1 MEKYT
6 YIRKTITWDSRRYE
20 VRGKTEQEACE
31 KLADLVVSLKRGE
44 FAASGQ
50 TTVEQWFQ
58 QWMQTYKIP
67 SGITPKS
74 LRLYDEK
81 YNGYI
86 GPAIGQKKLQ
96 DVRDLHLQTILNTQA
111 GRSYS
116 HVSKLRMVLQ
126 ELFRQ
131 ARRSRLI
138 VFDPAEGL
146 QLPESTKRSHRP
158 ITAAERRHILALAK
172 EHRAGLWVLT
182 ILYAGL
188 RPGETA
194 ALSWKDIDFDRNEI
208 HVYKAIESGTK
219 TVNAPKTPAGVRDI
233 PMRQELRDRL
243 LDAQGRQL
251 LAELLPLLGGD
262 AGAQGAALAAAV
274 GQGEVFFDAHRGSG
288 AHHGVLEDAA
298 EILGAFVL
306 RQAGDVHA
314 VQNNIALVGGE
325 NAGDQVQ
332 GGGFAGTV
340 AADDGDEI
348 AVLQSQVQAVDGAFL
363 VDGPGIKR
371 LIKIFQFKH
380 GAPPL
385 RLRALLCSGCACSS
399 SRARPGTRPPPGRRR
414 ASSRCCS
421 GPWSGRSG

>member
-138 VFDPAEGL
+138 VFDPAEVL

-219 TVNAPKTPAGVRDI
+219 TVKAPKTPAGVRDI

-243 LDAQGRQL
+243 LDAQGRPDDL
-251 LAELLPLLGGD
+251 VFPAPAGGVRSANSLQRLWGSFAHALD
-262 AGAQGAALAAAV
+262 LHMGAKVQDGVITKHALAPDLTPYCLRHTFCTDLQRAGVPINVAKELMGHANISV
-274 GQGEVFFDAHRGSG
+274 TANIYTHRDQK
-288 AHHGVLEDAA
+288 VLHSNMAK
-298 EILGAFVL
+298 L
-306 RQAGDVHA
+306 
-314 VQNNIALVGGE
+314 NPN
-325 NAGDQVQ
+325 
-332 GGGFAGTV
+332 
-340 AADDGDEI
+340 
-348 AVLQSQVQAVDGAFL
+348 
-363 VDGPGIKR
+363 
-371 LIKIFQFKH
+371 
-380 GAPPL
+380 
-385 RLRALLCSGCACSS
+385 
-399 SRARPGTRPPPGRRR
+399 GRKP
-414 ASSRCCS
+414 STK
-421 GPWSGRSG
+421 PRSKEL

>member
-208 HVYKAIESGTK
+208 HVYKAI
-219 TVNAPKTPAGVRDI
+219 
-233 PMRQELRDRL
+233 
-243 LDAQGRQL
+243 
-251 LAELLPLLGGD
+251 
-262 AGAQGAALAAAV
+262 
-274 GQGEVFFDAHRGSG
+274 
-288 AHHGVLEDAA
+288 
-298 EILGAFVL
+298 
-306 RQAGDVHA
+306 
-314 VQNNIALVGGE
+314 
-325 NAGDQVQ
+325 
-332 GGGFAGTV
+332 
-340 AADDGDEI
+340 
-348 AVLQSQVQAVDGAFL
+348 
-363 VDGPGIKR
+363 
-371 LIKIFQFKH
+371 
-380 GAPPL
+380 
-385 RLRALLCSGCACSS
+385 
-399 SRARPGTRPPPGRRR
+399 
-414 ASSRCCS
+414 
-421 GPWSGRSG
+421 

>member
-158 ITAAERRHILALAK
+158 ITAAERRHILAPGAP
-172 EHRAGLWVLT
+172 GGPV
-182 ILYAGL
+182 GPDDPL
-188 RPGETA
+188 RRPPP
-194 ALSWKDIDFDRNEI
+194 R
-208 HVYKAIESGTK
+208 
-219 TVNAPKTPAGVRDI
+219 RD
-233 PMRQELRDRL
+233 
-243 LDAQGRQL
+243 G
-251 LAELLPLLGGD
+251 
-262 AGAQGAALAAAV
+262 
-274 GQGEVFFDAHRGSG
+274 
-288 AHHGVLEDAA
+288 
-298 EILGAFVL
+298 
-306 RQAGDVHA
+306 
-314 VQNNIALVGGE
+314 
-325 NAGDQVQ
+325 
-332 GGGFAGTV
+332 
-340 AADDGDEI
+340 
-348 AVLQSQVQAVDGAFL
+348 GAFL
-363 VDGPGIKR
+363 EG
-371 LIKIFQFKH
+371 H
-380 GAPPL
+380 
-385 RLRALLCSGCACSS
+385 RLRPQRDPRLQGH
-399 SRARPGTRPPPGRRR
+399 
-414 ASSRCCS
+414 
-421 GPWSGRSG
+421 

>member
-219 TVNAPKTPAGVRDI
+219 TVKAPKTPAGVRDI

-243 LDAQGRQL
+243 LDAQGRPDDL
-251 LAELLPLLGGD
+251 VFPAPAGGVRSANSLQRLWGSFAHALD
-262 AGAQGAALAAAV
+262 LHMGAKVQDGVITKHALAPDLTPYCLRHTFCTDLQRAGVPINVAKELMGHANV
-274 GQGEVFFDAHRGSG
+274 TVTANIYTHRDQKVLHSNMAKLNPNGRKPSTKPRPKEL
-288 AHHGVLEDAA
+288 GVSDLW
-298 EILGAFVL
+298 ITCGKC
-306 RQAGDVHA
+306 G
-314 VQNNIALVGGE
+314 
-325 NAGDQVQ
+325 
-332 GGGFAGTV
+332 
-340 AADDGDEI
+340 
-348 AVLQSQVQAVDGAFL
+348 
-363 VDGPGIKR
+363 
-371 LIKIFQFKH
+371 
-380 GAPPL
+380 
-385 RLRALLCSGCACSS
+385 
-399 SRARPGTRPPPGRRR
+399 
-414 ASSRCCS
+414 
-421 GPWSGRSG
+421 

>member
-219 TVNAPKTPAGVRDI
+219 TVKAPKTPAGVRDI

-243 LDAQGRQL
+243 LDAQGRPYDL
-251 LAELLPLLGGD
+251 VFPAPAGGVRSANSLQRLWGSFAHALD
-262 AGAQGAALAAAV
+262 LHMGAKVQDGVITKHALAPDLTPYCLRHTFCTDLQRAGVPINVAKELMGHANISV
-274 GQGEVFFDAHRGSG
+274 TANIYTHRDQK
-288 AHHGVLEDAA
+288 VLHSNMAKLNPNGRKPSTKPRPKEPC
-298 EILGAFVL
+298 
-306 RQAGDVHA
+306 AG
-314 VQNNIALVGGE
+314 NLWITCGKCG
-325 NAGDQVQ
+325 
-332 GGGFAGTV
+332 
-340 AADDGDEI
+340 
-348 AVLQSQVQAVDGAFL
+348 
-363 VDGPGIKR
+363 
-371 LIKIFQFKH
+371 
-380 GAPPL
+380 
-385 RLRALLCSGCACSS
+385 
-399 SRARPGTRPPPGRRR
+399 
-414 ASSRCCS
+414 
-421 GPWSGRSG
+421 

>member
-194 ALSWKDIDFDRNEI
+194 ALSWQVLRSDSLQRM
-208 HVYKAIESGTK
+208 ARESRLALPEA
-219 TVNAPKTPAGVRDI
+219 TV
-233 PMRQELRDRL
+233 Q
-243 LDAQGRQL
+243 
-251 LAELLPLLGGD
+251 LPL
-262 AGAQGAALAAAV
+262 
-274 GQGEVFFDAHRGSG
+274 R
-288 AHHGVLEDAA
+288 
-298 EILGAFVL
+298 IL
-306 RQAGDVHA
+306 RMET
-314 VQNNIALVGGE
+314 I
-325 NAGDQVQ
+325 
-332 GGGFAGTV
+332 
-340 AADDGDEI
+340 I
-348 AVLQSQVQAVDGAFL
+348 
-363 VDGPGIKR
+363 
-371 LIKIFQFKH
+371 
-380 GAPPL
+380 
-385 RLRALLCSGCACSS
+385 C
-399 SRARPGTRPPPGRRR
+399 
-414 ASSRCCS
+414 
-421 GPWSGRSG
+421 RS

>member
-31 KLADLVVSLKRGE
+31 KLAELVVSLKRGE

-50 TTVEQWFQ
+50 TTVDQWFQ
-58 QWMQTYKIP
+58 QWKQTYKIP

-96 DVRDLHLQTILNTQA
+96 DVRDLHLQSILNTQA

-116 HVSKLRMVLQ
+116 HVSKLRMVMQ

-138 VFDPAEGL
+138 IFDPAEGL
-146 QLPESTKRSHRP
+146 QLPESIKRSHRP
-158 ITAAERRHILALAK
+158 ITAAERRHILAVAQD
-172 EHRAGLWVLT
+172 HRAGLWVLT

-219 TVNAPKTPAGVRDI
+219 TVKAPKTPAGVRDI

-243 LDAQGRQL
+243 LAAQGHPDAL
-251 LAELLPLLGGD
+251 VFPAPAGGVRSANSLQRLWGSFAHALD
-262 AGAQGAALAAAV
+262 LHMGAKVQNGVITKHALAPDLTPYCLRHTFCTDLQRAGVPINVAKELMGHANISV
-274 GQGEVFFDAHRGSG
+274 TANIYTHRDQK
-288 AHHGVLEDAA
+288 VLHSNMAK
-298 EILGAFVL
+298 L
-306 RQAGDVHA
+306 
-314 VQNNIALVGGE
+314 N
-325 NAGDQVQ
+325 
-332 GGGFAGTV
+332 
-340 AADDGDEI
+340 
-348 AVLQSQVQAVDGAFL
+348 
-363 VDGPGIKR
+363 PK
-371 LIKIFQFKH
+371 
-380 GAPPL
+380 
-385 RLRALLCSGCACSS
+385 
-399 SRARPGTRPPPGRRR
+399 GRKP
-414 ASSRCCS
+414 STK
-421 GPWSGRSG
+421 PQTKEL

>member
-1 MEKYT
+1 
-6 YIRKTITWDSRRYE
+6 
-20 VRGKTEQEACE
+20 
-31 KLADLVVSLKRGE
+31 
-44 FAASGQ
+44 
-50 TTVEQWFQ
+50 
-58 QWMQTYKIP
+58 MQTYKIP

-219 TVNAPKTPAGVRDI
+219 TVKAPKTPAGVRDI

-243 LDAQGRQL
+243 LDAQGRPDDL
-251 LAELLPLLGGD
+251 VFPAP
-262 AGAQGAALAAAV
+262 AGACAAPTASSGSGAALPTPWICTWA
-274 GQGEVFFDAHRGSG
+274 R
-288 AHHGVLEDAA
+288 
-298 EILGAFVL
+298 
-306 RQAGDVHA
+306 
-314 VQNNIALVGGE
+314 
-325 NAGDQVQ
+325 
-332 GGGFAGTV
+332 
-340 AADDGDEI
+340 
-348 AVLQSQVQAVDGAFL
+348 
-363 VDGPGIKR
+363 K
-371 LIKIFQFKH
+371 
-380 GAPPL
+380 
-385 RLRALLCSGCACSS
+385 
-399 SRARPGTRPPPGRRR
+399 SRT
-414 ASSRCCS
+414 ASSPS
-421 GPWSGRSG
+421 TPWPPTSPPTACATRSAPISSGRACPSMSPKS

>member
-131 ARRSRLI
+131 AR
-138 VFDPAEGL
+138 A
-146 QLPESTKRSHRP
+146 
-158 ITAAERRHILALAK
+158 
-172 EHRAGLWVLT
+172 
-182 ILYAGL
+182 
-188 RPGETA
+188 
-194 ALSWKDIDFDRNEI
+194 
-208 HVYKAIESGTK
+208 
-219 TVNAPKTPAGVRDI
+219 
-233 PMRQELRDRL
+233 
-243 LDAQGRQL
+243 
-251 LAELLPLLGGD
+251 
-262 AGAQGAALAAAV
+262 
-274 GQGEVFFDAHRGSG
+274 
-288 AHHGVLEDAA
+288 
-298 EILGAFVL
+298 
-306 RQAGDVHA
+306 
-314 VQNNIALVGGE
+314 
-325 NAGDQVQ
+325 
-332 GGGFAGTV
+332 
-340 AADDGDEI
+340 
-348 AVLQSQVQAVDGAFL
+348 
-363 VDGPGIKR
+363 
-371 LIKIFQFKH
+371 
-380 GAPPL
+380 
-385 RLRALLCSGCACSS
+385 SS
-399 SRARPGTRPPPGRRR
+399 SSTLPRGFSCPKAPSAATGPSPPPSAATSWPSPRSTGR
-414 ASSRCCS
+414 ACGS
-421 GPWSGRSG
+421 